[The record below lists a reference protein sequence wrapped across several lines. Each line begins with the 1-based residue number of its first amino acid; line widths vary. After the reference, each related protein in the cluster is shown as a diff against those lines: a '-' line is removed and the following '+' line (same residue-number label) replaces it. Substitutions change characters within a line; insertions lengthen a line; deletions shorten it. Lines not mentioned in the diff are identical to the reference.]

1 MPHYAAF
8 DREPCPMKLP
18 AAWLCCLLST
28 ALPAAAATVTVSGTV
43 YQERDGRP
51 GRGPTD
57 PGLGGVQVS
66 NGRDIV
72 RTRADGRYRL
82 PVEDGDTVFVIKPG
96 DHRLMAGQDGLPAF
110 WRHYHP
116 QGSAALKYRGIA
128 PTTTPLAAYDF
139 GLIADRGDSGK
150 GFEMLVFA
158 DSQTGNARE
167 VGWYDQAIVQP
178 LVGHTRARLGTTL
191 GDVVNDDLSL
201 YPLINK
207 VTTRLG
213 VPWFHVPGNHDL
225 DFDAPDDAR
234 SVDSWRAAYGP
245 DTYAVEEGGASFV
258 FLDDVVYQ
266 PQATPK
272 YIGGLRE
279 DQFQFLQHY
288 LQGLRRDRL
297 LVLSMH
303 IPLFDAAP
311 GRETFRHADR
321 ARLFALLKDFSNVLV
336 LSGHSHTQQHYH
348 HGAAEGWAGVR
359 PLHEY
364 NVGANCGAFWS
375 GVAGPDGVPVSTMSD
390 GTPKG
395 YALLDVA
402 GNGSYTLHYRVA
414 GESPKTQIGLHAP
427 KVLRQ
432 GAYPAWGVFAN
443 VYMGQDATV
452 VEYRVDGGAWQPM
465 KQVRQPDPR
474 LLVENA
480 ADDMAEALRSF
491 DRSPE
496 ATASPHLWRG
506 ALPTGLAEGEH
517 RVDVRATQPDGQVHS
532 ASTRYALQ
540 RAEP

>member
-1 MPHYAAF
+1 
-8 DREPCPMKLP
+8 MKLP
-18 AAWLCCLLST
+18 AAWLCCLLLS
-28 ALPAAAATVTVSGTV
+28 AAPAWAVPVEVSGKV

-51 GRGPTD
+51 GRGATE
-57 PGLGGVQVS
+57 PGMGGVQVS

-72 RTRADGRYRL
+72 RTAADGRYRL
-82 PVEDGDTVFVIKPG
+82 PVEPGDTVFVIKPAEF
-96 DHRLMAGQDGLPAF
+96 RFPVAADGLPAF
-110 WRHYHP
+110 WRHFHP
-116 QGSAALKYRGIA
+116 AGSGALKYKGIA
-128 PTTTPLAAYDF
+128 PTTTAPNAYDF
-139 GLIADRGDSGK
+139 ALVADRHDARK

-158 DSQTGNARE
+158 DSQTGSARE

-178 LVGHTRARLGTTL
+178 LIGRTRARLGTTL

-207 VTTRLG
+207 VTTQLA

-245 DTYAVEEGGASFV
+245 DTYAVEEGAASFV

-266 PQATPK
+266 PSATPK

-279 DQFQFLQHY
+279 DQFAFLQQY
-288 LQGLRRDRL
+288 LRGLRHDRL

-321 ARLFALLKDFSNVLV
+321 TRLFALLKDFSNVLV

-348 HGAAEGWAGVR
+348 HAAAEGWNGAR

-375 GVAGPDGVPVSTMSD
+375 GVADARGVPVSTMSD

-402 GNGSYTLHYRVA
+402 GNGSYQLHYRVA
-414 GESPKTQIGLHAP
+414 GAPAEAQIGLHAP

-443 VYMGQDATV
+443 VYMGQATTV

-465 KQVRQPDPR
+465 KQVSQPDPR

-480 ADDMAEALRSF
+480 ADDMASALRSF

-506 ALPTGLAEGEH
+506 ALPTALAIGEH
-517 RVDVRATQPDGQVHS
+517 AVDVRATQPDGQVHM
-532 ASTRYALQ
+532 AATTYTLQ
-540 RAEP
+540 HAEP